1 MAKDFKF
8 NKGSEADALD
18 QLRIVYMEA
27 KLASMSDDDC
37 GSPDSEMAY
46 YARIG
51 LEETIKV
58 LTFEQLDELMVELIE
73 TNGEGENEEN
83 LQ

>member
-1 MAKDFKF
+1 MNSFKF

-37 GSPDSEMAY
+37 ESDSEMAY

-73 TNGEGENEEN
+73 INGEVENEEDF
-83 LQ
+83 

>member
-1 MAKDFKF
+1 MDDTK
-8 NKGSEADALD
+8 EVDALD
-18 QLRIVYMEA
+18 QLRIVYTEA

-37 GSPDSEMAY
+37 ESSDSEMAY

-58 LTFEQLDELMVELIE
+58 LSFEQLDELMVELIE
-73 TNGEGENEEN
+73 LNGEVENEEDI
-83 LQ
+83 